1 MSKLLWTIL
10 IGAELLIVALTV
22 LLTLVLSR

>member
-10 IGAELLIVALTV
+10 IGAEVLIVALAV
-22 LLTLVLSR
+22 LLTLVLCR